1 MYKEEKMGEL
11 TGRVAVVTGAGSGIG
26 KAAAVLFAEQGVR
39 VAVLDHSREQAQQTA
54 EEITQAGQEAMTLV
68 ADITNEEQMQQAMQ
82 QISERWGR
90 LDIVFANAGING
102 VWAPLEEL
110 TLEEWTRTLTIN
122 LTGTFVTI
130 KAALPALKKQGAGS
144 IIVTSSVNGTRIFS
158 NSGAS
163 AYSASKAGQV
173 ALVKML
179 AVELAPANIR
189 VNVICPG
196 ATETNIDASTQQ
208 RDVEQVKFPVE
219 YPKGPI
225 PLSGKSARAEQI
237 AEVVLFLASDAS
249 AYVTGTEVWVDAA
262 LSLVVG

>member
-1 MYKEEKMGEL
+1 LQQEARKEEEMGDL

-26 KAAAVLFAEQGVR
+26 KAAAVLFAQQGVR
-39 VAVLDHSREQAQQTA
+39 VAVLDHSRETTQQTA
-54 EEITQAGQEAMTLV
+54 EEITQAGHEAMIQV

-102 VWAPLEEL
+102 VWAPLAEL
-110 TLEEWTRTLTIN
+110 TRTLTTN

-130 KAALPALKKQGAGS
+130 KAALPSLKKQGAGS

-158 NSGAS
+158 NTGAS

-179 AVELAPANIR
+179 AVELATANIR

-196 ATETNIDASTQQ
+196 ATETKIDASTEQ
-208 RDVEQVKFPVE
+208 RNVEQVKFPVE

-225 PLSGKSARAEQI
+225 PLSGKSAQAEQI
-237 AEVVLFLASDAS
+237 AEVVVFLASDAS

>member
-1 MYKEEKMGEL
+1 M
-11 TGRVAVVTGAGSGIG
+11 
-26 KAAAVLFAEQGVR
+26 F
-39 VAVLDHSREQAQQTA
+39 
-54 EEITQAGQEAMTLV
+54 LV
-68 ADITNEEQMQQAMQ
+68 YCI
-82 QISERWGR
+82 RK

-110 TLEEWTRTLTIN
+110 TLEEWTRTMTIN

-130 KAALPALKKQGAGS
+130 KAALPYLKKEGAGS

-163 AYSASKAGQV
+163 AYSTSKAGQV

-196 ATETNIDASTQQ
+196 ATESNIDASTQK
-208 RDVEQVKFPVE
+208 RDVEQIKIPVE
-219 YPKGPI
+219 YPKGAI
-225 PLSGKSARAEQI
+225 PLRGKPARAEQV

-249 AYVTGTEVWVDAA
+249 AYVTGTEVWEDAGV
-262 LSLVVG
+262 SLVVG